1 MGKGQSDDSHA
12 YPLPCHNVACQS
24 MSKISSVKTPA
35 CCVCVTVTLISAC
48 GKTIMKAAKGRTW
61 SWNAA
66 LPAWLLF
73 SASPSFGCCRRCT
86 ITTRALR
93 RRRGECGR
101 QGRVHSHALGPPRLT
116 CGAWAAAGSS
126 SRQAR
131 HACTSPSD
139 AVPLGRAGC
148 NEHHRMWL
156 DEVLLP
162 EQRRAQAHRLAR
174 WKASVCEVRLPR
186 TA

>member
-1 MGKGQSDDSHA
+1 MW
-12 YPLPCHNVACQS
+12 
-24 MSKISSVKTPA
+24 
-35 CCVCVTVTLISAC
+35 CCVSDTVV
-48 GKTIMKAAKGRTW
+48 GPPGRTVFFLPILRLLQ
-61 SWNAA
+61 A
-66 LPAWLLF
+66 LHDNEHVHCDGDVEGAWRHG
-73 SASPSFGCCRRCT
+73 S
-86 ITTRALR
+86 I
-93 RRRGECGR
+93 
-101 QGRVHSHALGPPRLT
+101 HSHALGPPRLT

-186 TA
+186 TAWRLWKPW